1 MKVSSSVNLFLTN
14 KYVLYFVLFLAFTNF
29 VGYVMVA
36 NLNAM
41 LLFIIFGL
49 IVSYFSKNMVVVLG
63 SAILLTNLFAL
74 NINKK
79 EGFDQPTDKPNKK
92 TDESPS
98 KESKKDN
105 SEQLLHS
112 SIATSD
118 EEETPENKQA
128 GFEVGRPKK
137 GSKIDYASTIKDAY
151 SQLNELIGS
160 DGIKNLTNDTQ
171 VLMKQQLQLAESMKS
186 MTPLIEGITP
196 LLSQAQGMLGNIDQ
210 GTMNNLASIAKGF
223 SASAV
228 KK

>member
-1 MKVSSSVNLFLTN
+1 MKVSSSVNFFLTN
-14 KYVLYFVLFLAFTNF
+14 KYVLYFVLFLTFTNF

-36 NLNAM
+36 NLNAI

-49 IVSYFSKNMVVVLG
+49 IAFYFSKNMVVVLG

-79 EGFDQPTDKPNKK
+79 EGFDQPSDKPTKK
-92 TDESPS
+92 TDDSSS
-98 KESKKDN
+98 KENKHDN
-105 SEQLLHS
+105 SEQVLHS
-112 SIATSD
+112 SIASSD
-118 EEETPENKQA
+118 EVPEANQA

-223 SASAV
+223 SASSASI

>member
-1 MKVSSSVNLFLTN
+1 
-14 KYVLYFVLFLAFTNF
+14 
-29 VGYVMVA
+29 MVA

-92 TDESPS
+92 TDESHL
-98 KESKKDN
+98 KDKKHDN
-105 SEQLLHS
+105 SEHVLNS
-112 SIATSD
+112 SIASSD
-118 EEETPENKQA
+118 EEKTHENKQA